1 MHKEMTMVQLF
12 GHRGAAGEAPE
23 NTMEGYEFAYSLGV
37 RCLELD
43 VHLTKDGDLAVIHD
57 ETLDRTTD
65 GKGHV
70 GGYTMDELRR
80 FHAGALFAERYPE
93 ARIPSLKDVMEIYA
107 SKMNLF
113 QVEIKTDRPFILDM
127 VCRQVVDTLCDFDIA
142 EKTIITSF
150 DPYAIKVVRRISPDQ
165 KCGLISMSYKESDI
179 LLARELGCWNTC
191 IPLKT
196 GGSKELVK
204 MAQSFGLEVT
214 GWLGNSSSDID
225 TLLDWG
231 VDSITTNFPSF
242 ALPYLEGLGLVS
254 DKCAGKSASDYK

>member
-1 MHKEMTMVQLF
+1 MVQLF

-70 GGYTMDELRR
+70 GGYTMGELKAFR
-80 FHAGALFAERYPE
+80 AGALFAERWPD
-93 ARIPSLKDVMEIYA
+93 ARIPSLKEVMEGYA
-107 SKMNLF
+107 EKMSLF

-127 VCRQVVDTLCDFDIA
+127 VCRQVVDTLGDFGIA
-142 EKTIITSF
+142 GKTVVTSF
-150 DPYAIKVVRRISPDQ
+150 DPYAIVAVRRISPAQ

-179 LLARELGCWNTC
+179 RLAGELGCWNTC

-196 GGSKELVK
+196 GGSRDLVGK
-204 MAQSFGLEVT
+204 ARRLGLEVT
-214 GWLGNSSSDID
+214 GWLGNSVADVD

-231 VDSITTNFPSF
+231 VDSITTNFPSLV
-242 ALPYLEGLGLVS
+242 LPYLEGKGLLA
-254 DKCAGKSASDYK
+254 AGRPGKA